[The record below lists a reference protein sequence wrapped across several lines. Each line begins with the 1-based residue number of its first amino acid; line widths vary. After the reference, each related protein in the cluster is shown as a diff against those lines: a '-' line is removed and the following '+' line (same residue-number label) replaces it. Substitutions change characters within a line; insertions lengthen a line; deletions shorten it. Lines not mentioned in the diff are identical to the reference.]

1 MYYDSRLQGFELL
14 RQRCSVFFSEAEPAP
29 GWFEGSVA
37 DYDGETGSRYFGR
50 HQVEF
55 DDGELATTAG
65 TQ

>member
-1 MYYDSRLQGFELL
+1 MARLQGFELL

-50 HQVEF
+50 P
-55 DDGELATTAG
+55 AG
-65 TQ
+65 